1 MIVRPILEPIVEEI
15 KFEDLP
21 SPWNLLD
28 TKSFSRNK
36 ELWDFQIEAVKNAIK
51 CLYLFFKTDIANKS
65 KFYQRYVANG
75 LDKDLEKNVSIKLSK
90 LKGKVADIVQQY
102 YLVEDDVINFENFIN
117 RSAFW
122 MATGSGKSLV
132 LIKLIEI
139 LKKLMDNGEIPKRD
153 LLFLTHREDL
163 IAQFKKHVD
172 EFNELSVERGLR
184 INLRELTEYETV
196 KRESLVPFL
205 NEITVF
211 YYRSDLVSDEQKE
224 KIIDFRNYE
233 NGGNWYIILDE
244 AHKGDKEESKRQM
257 LYSIMARNGFL
268 FNFSA
273 TFVDNSDIITT
284 VFNFNLERFVSEGYG
299 KHIHILKQEIRA
311 FKEKEDY
318 NRREKKKIV
327 LKSLLLLTYIKKFH
341 EKILEIADNVYHE
354 PLMLTLVNTVNL
366 SEVKEEEPDL
376 KLFFNELESIG
387 KGEVD
392 ENLLQ
397 ESIKELLEEFSENPS
412 FVYEKIPV
420 TIDKNILKSITL
432 KSILHTIYNSNSFG
446 SIEALTIPEKHQ
458 ELVFKLKTSDKP
470 FALIKIGDALKWI
483 RDNLKGYEVNESYED
498 KSIFERIEERREINI
513 LMGSRA
519 FYEGW
524 DSNRPNLILFINIG
538 TGTDAKK
545 FVIQSIGRGVRI
557 EPIKNKRKR
566 LMNLYNRNED
576 NGLFSNLI
584 HLVIKEGHPNYYILN
599 IIQPVETLFVFGTNR
614 NALNEVINTLRVEK
628 ELECTL
634 DLVVNENVQSYTLL
648 VPVYKESKKLY
659 LEREPQKFP
668 ISEVHLK
675 ILNEY
680 FNSIDD
686 RILIVS
692 HDTTPELLQHI
703 KNSFEITDKYYRLST
718 NGGLPAKVVISK
730 IISHFNLNLQDLD
743 RFKRLEDEII
753 HFKKIRV
760 FFEKPEEQKELENK
774 IGKVTKY
781 PEKQKEEEKLKTKY
795 GKVSPEEY
803 GKLHE
808 EISKKYSKEE
818 TYKDLK
824 IKYVAEHYYIPL
836 ILSTKEKIDYIK
848 HVIKTKS
855 EVDFI
860 NKLET
865 FLENNGNKL
874 DVEWWMFSKID
885 EYLDEVF
892 IPYYD
897 PESNMIRSF
906 KPDFIFW
913 FKKGNN
919 YHIVFVD
926 PKGVKHTEFEYKV
939 DGFVR
944 IFGNIDTSKVFEF
957 EDFKITAS
965 LCLFTE
971 DKNIL
976 SEGYRRYWFDNPSSI
991 FMPNVKLNQR

>member
-1 MIVRPILEPIVEEI
+1 
-15 KFEDLP
+15 
-21 SPWNLLD
+21 
-28 TKSFSRNK
+28 
-36 ELWDFQIEAVKNAIK
+36 
-51 CLYLFFKTDIANKS
+51 
-65 KFYQRYVANG
+65 
-75 LDKDLEKNVSIKLSK
+75 
-90 LKGKVADIVQQY
+90 
-102 YLVEDDVINFENFIN
+102 
-117 RSAFW
+117 
-122 MATGSGKSLV
+122 
-132 LIKLIEI
+132 
-139 LKKLMDNGEIPKRD
+139 
-153 LLFLTHREDL
+153 
-163 IAQFKKHVD
+163 
-172 EFNELSVERGLR
+172 
-184 INLRELTEYETV
+184 
-196 KRESLVPFL
+196 
-205 NEITVF
+205 
-211 YYRSDLVSDEQKE
+211 
-224 KIIDFRNYE
+224 
-233 NGGNWYIILDE
+233 
-244 AHKGDKEESKRQM
+244 
-257 LYSIMARNGFL
+257 
-268 FNFSA
+268 
-273 TFVDNSDIITT
+273 
-284 VFNFNLERFVSEGYG
+284 
-299 KHIHILKQEIRA
+299 
-311 FKEKEDY
+311 
-318 NRREKKKIV
+318 
-327 LKSLLLLTYIKKFH
+327 LKSLLLLTYIKKSR

-397 ESIKELLEEFSENPS
+397 ESIKELLEEFSENSS
-412 FVYEKIPV
+412 FVYEKVPV
-420 TIDKNILKSITL
+420 TIDKKMLESITL
-432 KSILHTIYNSNSFG
+432 KDILRTVYNSDSFG
-446 SIEALTIPEKHQ
+446 SIEALTIPEKRQ
-458 ELVFKLKTSDKP
+458 EVIFKLKTSDKP

-483 RDNLKGYEVNESYED
+483 KQNLKGYEVNESYED
-498 KSIFERIEERREINI
+498 KSIFERIEEREEISI

-538 TGTDAKK
+538 VGTDAKK
-545 FVIQSIGRGVRI
+545 FVIQSIGRGIRI
-557 EPIKNKRKR
+557 EPIKDKRKR

-576 NGLFSNLI
+576 KGLFSNHI
-584 HLVIKEGHPNYYILN
+584 SN
-599 IIQPVETLFVFGTNR
+599 IIQPIETLFVFGTNR
-614 NALNEVINTLRVEK
+614 NVLNEVINTLRVEK
-628 ELECTL
+628 ELESTL
-634 DLVVNENVQSYTLL
+634 DLVVNENVKSYTLL

-675 ILNEY
+675 FLNKY

-686 RILIVS
+686 RVLIVS
-692 HDTTPELLQHI
+692 HDTSPELLQHI
-703 KNSFEITDKYYRLST
+703 KNSFKITDKYYRLST
-718 NGGLPAKVVISK
+718 NGDLPAKVVISK

-743 RFKRLEDEII
+743 RFKRLGDEII

-774 IGKVTKY
+774 ISKVTKY

-803 GKLHE
+803 GKLLE

-865 FLENNGNKL
+865 FLENNGDKL
-874 DVEWWMFSKID
+874 DVEWWIFSKID

-913 FKKGNN
+913 FKKGND
-919 YHIVFVD
+919 YRIVFVD

-944 IFGNIDTSKVFEF
+944 IFGNIDTPKAFEF
-957 EDFKITAS
+957 EDFKITVS
-965 LCLFTE
+965 LYLFTE

-976 SEGYRRYWFDNPSSI
+976 SEGYRMYWFDNPSSI
-991 FMPNVKLNQR
+991 FMPHVKLNQR